1 MPETRILVI
10 RSMLN
15 NLIGNRAPRHSG
27 TIGSGPSQ
35 PLRRFWELPRDSFIA
50 ASVYGQRAVI
60 PGNSADSA
68 LVKSLKGDPPFN
80 GTGFARMPPGGP
92 FLPDADIAFIARWI
106 DDGAPDA
113 DSEFRML

>member
-1 MPETRILVI
+1 MPETRIQII

-15 NLIGNRAPRHSG
+15 NLIGNRSPRHTG
-27 TIGSGPSQ
+27 TLGTGPSQ
-35 PLRRFWELPRDSFIA
+35 PLRRFWDLPRDSIIT

-68 LVKSLKGDPPFN
+68 LIKALKGDPPFN
-80 GTGFARMPPGGP
+80 GSFARMPPGGP
-92 FLPDADIAFIARWI
+92 YLGNDDIAFIARWI

-113 DSEFRML
+113 DSEFRIV

>member
-1 MPETRILVI
+1 MPETRILTI

-15 NLIGNRAPRHSG
+15 NLIGNRAPRHTG
-27 TIGSGPSQ
+27 TIGTGPSQ
-35 PLRRFWELPRDSFIA
+35 PLRRFWDLPRDSLVA
-50 ASVYGQRAVI
+50 LSVYGQRAVI

-80 GTGFARMPPGGP
+80 GAFARMPPGGP
-92 FLPDADIAFIARWI
+92 YLANSDIAFIAQWI

-113 DSEFRML
+113 DSEFRMV